1 MDLKIRLSEGLD
13 QRLRSHSD
21 NTGATLNSIVC
32 LAIDAFVPGPGG
44 VKSEK
49 PIGLEPRPADAE
61 KVTEPEKRVIVA
73 SKNPIPPKPTVTS
86 KSTKAER
93 AKLAEW
99 HRAHGAGQ
107 RDLLD
112 KA

>member
-1 MDLKIRLSEGLD
+1 MDLKIRLSESLD
-13 QRLRSHSD
+13 QRLRTHAE

-32 LAIDAFVPGPGG
+32 LAIDAFLPGG
-44 VKSEK
+44 IKPEK
-49 PIGLEPRPADAE
+49 PAVAAPSPEPA
-61 KVTEPEKRVIVA
+61 KLEKRAILTPKQQIP
-73 SKNPIPPKPTVTS
+73 SKPKLSSKPT
-86 KSTKAER
+86 KGER

-99 HRAHGAGQ
+99 HRVHGAGQ